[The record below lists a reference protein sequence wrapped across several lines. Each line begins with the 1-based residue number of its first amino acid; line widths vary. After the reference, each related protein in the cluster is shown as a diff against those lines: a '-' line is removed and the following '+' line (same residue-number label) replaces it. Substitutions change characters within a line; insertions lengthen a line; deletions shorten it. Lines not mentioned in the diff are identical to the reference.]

1 MFNVVRVFTVYMSAY
16 VYLNVC
22 ENQVKPCDMNFKVE
36 VK

>member
-1 MFNVVRVFTVYMSAY
+1 MLLEYFNVYVSAY